1 MLFFRLIIATTK
13 AITRVNVAVFNCPCN
28 SFFYCY
34 KKRAKSDKKQ
44 SPKRKEDEYEKVY
57 VLLEPNGDVKFLVKN
72 KMMSLWDMCNLI
84 DCRMIDESDVQ
95 INFPFKS
102 TILFDDEFGLKRN
115 NKMNL
120 LASVLYGYT
129 TNHMQTLYG
138 NVILQK
144 E

>member
-1 MLFFRLIIATTK
+1 MK
-13 AITRVNVAVFNCPCN
+13 
-28 SFFYCY
+28 
-34 KKRAKSDKKQ
+34 
-44 SPKRKEDEYEKVY
+44 KVY

-144 E
+144 RIDCVTGDILWGYTYKEANVIKKE

>member
-1 MLFFRLIIATTK
+1 MK
-13 AITRVNVAVFNCPCN
+13 
-28 SFFYCY
+28 
-34 KKRAKSDKKQ
+34 
-44 SPKRKEDEYEKVY
+44 KVY

-120 LASVLYGYT
+120 LASVLYGYLQKRIDCVT
-129 TNHMQTLYG
+129 GDILWGYTYKEA
-138 NVILQK
+138 NVIKKRIREIKKDYRYKFLSNLIK
-144 E
+144 

>member
-1 MLFFRLIIATTK
+1 MK
-13 AITRVNVAVFNCPCN
+13 
-28 SFFYCY
+28 
-34 KKRAKSDKKQ
+34 
-44 SPKRKEDEYEKVY
+44 KVY

-144 E
+144 RIDCVTGDILWGYTYKEANVIKKRIREIKKDYRYKCLSNLIK

>member
-1 MLFFRLIIATTK
+1 MK
-13 AITRVNVAVFNCPCN
+13 
-28 SFFYCY
+28 
-34 KKRAKSDKKQ
+34 
-44 SPKRKEDEYEKVY
+44 KVY
-57 VLLEPNGDVKFLVKN
+57 VLLKPNGDVKFLVKN

-115 NKMNL
+115 NKINL
-120 LASVLYGYT
+120 LASILYGYT
-129 TNHMQTLYG
+129 TNHMQPLYG

-144 E
+144 RIDCVTGDILWGYTYKEANVIKKIIIEIKKDYRYKFLSNLIK

>member
-1 MLFFRLIIATTK
+1 MK
-13 AITRVNVAVFNCPCN
+13 
-28 SFFYCY
+28 
-34 KKRAKSDKKQ
+34 
-44 SPKRKEDEYEKVY
+44 KVY
-57 VLLEPNGDVKFLVKN
+57 VLLEPNGDVKFLVKK
-72 KMMSLWDMCNLI
+72 KMMSLWDMCDLI

-115 NKMNL
+115 NKINL

-144 E
+144 RIDCVTGYILWGYTYKEANVIKKRIREIKKDYRYKFLSNLIK

>member
-1 MLFFRLIIATTK
+1 MK
-13 AITRVNVAVFNCPCN
+13 
-28 SFFYCY
+28 
-34 KKRAKSDKKQ
+34 
-44 SPKRKEDEYEKVY
+44 KVY

-129 TNHMQTLYG
+129 TNHMQMLYG

-144 E
+144 RIDCVTGDILWGYTYKEANVIKKRIREIKKDYRYKFLSNLIK

>member
-1 MLFFRLIIATTK
+1 MK
-13 AITRVNVAVFNCPCN
+13 
-28 SFFYCY
+28 
-34 KKRAKSDKKQ
+34 
-44 SPKRKEDEYEKVY
+44 KVY

-144 E
+144 RIDCVTGDILWGYTYKEANVIKKRIREIKKDYRYKFLSNLIK

>member
-1 MLFFRLIIATTK
+1 MK
-13 AITRVNVAVFNCPCN
+13 
-28 SFFYCY
+28 
-34 KKRAKSDKKQ
+34 
-44 SPKRKEDEYEKVY
+44 KVY

-144 E
+144 RIDCVTGDILWGYTYKEANIIKKRIREIKKDYRYKFLFNLIK

>member
-1 MLFFRLIIATTK
+1 MK
-13 AITRVNVAVFNCPCN
+13 
-28 SFFYCY
+28 
-34 KKRAKSDKKQ
+34 
-44 SPKRKEDEYEKVY
+44 KVY

-129 TNHMQTLYG
+129 TNHMQTLYC

-144 E
+144 RIDCVTGDILWGYTYKEANVIKKRIREIKKDYRYKFLSNLIK

>member
-1 MLFFRLIIATTK
+1 MK
-13 AITRVNVAVFNCPCN
+13 
-28 SFFYCY
+28 
-34 KKRAKSDKKQ
+34 
-44 SPKRKEDEYEKVY
+44 KVY

-144 E
+144 KIYCITGDILWGYTYKEANVIKKRIREIKKDYRYKFLSNLIK

>member
-1 MLFFRLIIATTK
+1 MK
-13 AITRVNVAVFNCPCN
+13 
-28 SFFYCY
+28 
-34 KKRAKSDKKQ
+34 
-44 SPKRKEDEYEKVY
+44 KVY

-72 KMMSLWDMCNLI
+72 NMMSLWDMCNLI

-144 E
+144 RIDCVTGDILWGYTYKEANVIKKRIREIKKDYRYKFLSNLIK